1 MPNAKSVSNSNSNNL
16 SNSNNQNNAHSSPKD
31 MLIDEET
38 NRVINQIENN
48 DVVNNDVVNYI
59 LCLHRDATLQHHWVQ
74 DPVDIYNSNNLYN
87 FSNLSNVQLARLW
100 DYYQWGYESIVIT
113 FPLNLEDC
121 FSELE
126 NLDNSL
132 DPN

>member
-38 NRVINQIENN
+38 NRVINQIETN

-59 LCLHRDATLQHHWVQ
+59 LRLHRDATLQHHWVQ
-74 DPVDIYNSNNLYN
+74 DSVDING
-87 FSNLSNVQLARLW
+87 FQ
-100 DYYQWGYESIVIT
+100 IT
-113 FPLNLEDC
+113 GGQDRFPDMED
-121 FSELE
+121 F
-126 NLDNSL
+126 DNRL
-132 DPN
+132 DP